1 MSGQKSL
8 YSFAHSVTDTLN
20 RVQSYIILL
29 EHKKIWAKENTLLPK
44 LKHQLIFINLNAVL
58 LVMEVIVFRFL
69 P

>member
-1 MSGQKSL
+1 MSSQKSL

-44 LKHQLIFINLNAVL
+44 LKHQLIFIN
-58 LVMEVIVFRFL
+58 FR
-69 P
+69 